1 MALGAVLLLLLLQRA
16 LMQRTFGAEYV
27 IRLVGRTAGTTEV
40 AS

>member
-1 MALGAVLLLLLLQRA
+1 LVVQRA

-27 IRLVGRTAGTTEV
+27 IRAVARLADAGAEV

>member
-1 MALGAVLLLLLLQRA
+1 VLQRA

-27 IRLVGRTAGTTEV
+27 IRVAARLDESRGEV